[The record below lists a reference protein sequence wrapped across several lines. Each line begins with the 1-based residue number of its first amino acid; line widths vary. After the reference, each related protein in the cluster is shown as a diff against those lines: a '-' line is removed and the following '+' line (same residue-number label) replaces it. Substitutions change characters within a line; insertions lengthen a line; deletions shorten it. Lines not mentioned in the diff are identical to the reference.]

1 MMVWYGAENFHV
13 SSSLQDMRSFEYP
26 LVKQWDVR
34 STHDVHLGTV
44 ESEGTA
50 PRVLRDGVGLSS
62 YLMMF

>member
-1 MMVWYGAENFHV
+1 MMVWYGAENFRV
-13 SSSLQDMRSFEYP
+13 SSFPQDMHSFEYP
-26 LVKQWDVR
+26 LVEQLGVR

-62 YLMMF
+62 YSVTF